1 MVGKNR
7 WRFPE
12 IKLFPEEFSLNRP
25 LTEEMQEI
33 MAVEQAKK
41 EWQDTRKQFE
51 EATVPEL
58 IDQAIYQMQAAEL
71 KYMYLL
77 KRVRAKREK
86 KRSEASE

>member
-1 MVGKNR
+1 MVKNNR

-12 IKLFPEEFSLNRP
+12 IKLFPEESSVDTP

-58 IDQAIYQMQAAEL
+58 VDQAIYQMQAAEL

-77 KRVRAKREK
+77 KRVRAKKQKNGPEGL
-86 KRSEASE
+86 E